1 MATNNNASREERRRR
16 IVERESDRM
25 ALITG
30 RIQSLPPPS
39 PPPSPSLPPHDRA
52 LHTHRINAGTE
63 GKDGTP
69 ADSTLLKVHGA
80 SNEDV
85 SRQNNAETGS
95 QDGPSSCQCDTTTHT
110 LQPHGVD
117 GTTQVQ
123 PQFGTSIVQ
132 KAPPTDTELAITHRR
147 ARFFTSKRLNSCI
160 VESESMRIFCGLII
174 AFLVVLSYVDYAL
187 FGVNLVK
194 SESIVASRPLYII
207 LLTDVTIV
215 LARMI
220 LVRREDV
227 EEERVVVPQDGHN
240 WVEAVKLLERG
251 LVVYQAIRGVF
262 IDFSVYVVVVI
273 CGLSLV

>member
-1 MATNNNASREERRRR
+1 M
-16 IVERESDRM
+16 
-25 ALITG
+25 
-30 RIQSLPPPS
+30 
-39 PPPSPSLPPHDRA
+39 
-52 LHTHRINAGTE
+52 
-63 GKDGTP
+63 
-69 ADSTLLKVHGA
+69 LKVHGA

-95 QDGPSSCQCDTTTHT
+95 QDGPSSCQCDITTNT

-123 PQFGTSIVQ
+123 PQLGASIVR

-147 ARFFTSKRLNSCI
+147 VRFFTSKRLNSCI
-160 VESESMRIFCGLII
+160 VESESMRIFCALII

-194 SESIVASRPLYII
+194 SESVVASRPLYII

-273 CGLSLV
+273 CGLSLM